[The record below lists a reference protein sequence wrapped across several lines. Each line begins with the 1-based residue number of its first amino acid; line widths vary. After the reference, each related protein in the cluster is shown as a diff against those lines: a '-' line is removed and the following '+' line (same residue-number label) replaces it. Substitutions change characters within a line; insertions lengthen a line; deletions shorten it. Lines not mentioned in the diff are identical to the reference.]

1 MKLKEALF
9 KFYHLYKDTPYL
21 NDLFILRANLLDY
34 CSDSTNKKDALLY
47 LDLLQNYNIF
57 NIITKE
63 GITTGINTIKES
75 SLYNKYLLTKPN
87 SSFLSYTI
95 SMLDEEYIDIKESI
109 YSKNIHIRKH
119 VVHNKRTIKTNI
131 KVNRITRPKVNSVPC
146 LNRLVFYNVGGPI
159 HINPLCKHLDVTK
172 NIYTAKEKTYHN
184 KVKLCP
190 YCGNDKIIFNIVGT
204 GVTLYKAICDVIIKA
219 NLYFTYLIYKMYI
232 IVEKLQMK
240 GQNQILRFGNLKWSY
255 TKGRNYYHVKLT
267 Y

>member
-34 CSDSTNKKDALLY
+34 CSDSINKQDALLY
-47 LDLLQNYNIF
+47 LDLLSNYNIF
-57 NIITKE
+57 SIITNE
-63 GITTGINTIKES
+63 GITSGINNIKNS
-75 SLYNKYLLTKPN
+75 PVYNKYFLAKPN
-87 SSFLSYTI
+87 SNFLVYTI
-95 SMLDEEYIDIKESI
+95 AMLDEEYIDTNESM

-119 VVHNKRTIKTNI
+119 VIHKKRIIKTNI
-131 KVNRITRPKVNSVPC
+131 TVNRITRPKVKSAPC
-146 LNRLVFYNVGGPI
+146 LNRLVFYNVAGPI

-190 YCGNDKIIFNIVGT
+190 FCANDKIFFNTVGT
-204 GVTLYKAICDVIIKA
+204 GVTLYKAISDAIINA
-219 NLYFTYLIYKMYI
+219 NLFFTYLIYNIYVI
-232 IVEKLQMK
+232 QDKLLIK
-240 GQNQILRFGNLKWSY
+240 GQNQILRIGNLKWSY